1 MAGYQGVNWRYK
13 AGMTSPARISD
24 VLARIKPGL
33 TGHSEIVVGPE
44 HTAPFVGS
52 GRIAVLATPVMINV
66 IEAAALAAIEHLLPS
81 GHQSLG
87 IHLDVSHTAA
97 TPVGL
102 RVTAT
107 AEVVRLEGRTVTFRV
122 EARDDF
128 ESIGGGSH
136 QRVVVSVARFDERVQ
151 RKLRGTS

>member
-1 MAGYQGVNWRYK
+1 MNN
-13 AGMTSPARISD
+13 PPRISS
-24 VLARIKPGL
+24 VLARLRPGL
-33 TGHSEIVVGPE
+33 TGSAEIVVGPE
-44 HTAPFVGS
+44 HIAPFVGS

-66 IEAAALAAIEHLLPS
+66 IEAAALAAIEHLLPE

-87 IHLDVSHTAA
+87 THLDVSHTAA

-107 AEVVRLEGRTVTFRV
+107 AEVLRVEGRTITFRV
-122 EARDDF
+122 EARDEL
-128 ESIGGGSH
+128 ESIGGGTH

-151 RKLRGTS
+151 HKLRREG

>member
-1 MAGYQGVNWRYK
+1 MNHPPRISGVLAGIK
-13 AGMTSPARISD
+13 AGS
-24 VLARIKPGL
+24 
-33 TGHSEIVVGPE
+33 TGTAEILVGPE

-66 IEAAALAAIEHLLPS
+66 IEAAALAAIEHLLPA

-87 IHLDVSHTAA
+87 THLDVTHTAA

-107 AEVVRLEGRTVTFRV
+107 AEVTQLEGRTVSFRV
-122 EARDDF
+122 EARD
-128 ESIGGGSH
+128 EIEPIGGGTH
-136 QRVVVSVARFDERVQ
+136 QRVVVSVARFDERVR
-151 RKLRGTS
+151 RKVRGGN